1 MDVTCNNDE
10 TITKEN
16 IIAPIINELE
26 QVEKILQSHT
36 KTAFPLI
43 NEINAYVHTSG
54 GKRLRPALLLLVA
67 KLLGSTE
74 SRLARLGA
82 VMELIHA
89 ATLVHDD
96 VIDNAD
102 IRRGRP
108 SVNERWGN
116 PRTVLMGDWMYMTAF
131 QIALELRNFKVLD
144 ILIDV
149 TRTMVAGEMMQLELS
164 RKLDTS
170 VQDHLEISLRKTA
183 YLFSACC
190 RLPAVVAES
199 SPEREKT
206 LATYGRA
213 LGMVFQ
219 LTDDMLDY
227 SSKQETLGKPVLKDL
242 EEGKI
247 TLPIIY
253 LMQQATTTERRFI
266 SRISEKNQ
274 IEEDDKQ
281 KLLGLVKRYK
291 TLEELRDLAEKYAKE
306 ACDCLL
312 SFPDTPFRNLL
323 SQLPGFMLDR
333 DF

>member
-1 MDVTCNNDE
+1 MDSTCNNNRK
-10 TITKEN
+10 ITKEN
-16 IIAPIINELE
+16 LIAPVINELE
-26 QVEKILQSHT
+26 QVEEILRSHT
-36 KTAFPLI
+36 KTASPLI
-43 NEINAYVHTSG
+43 REINTYIHSSG

-67 KLLGSTE
+67 KLLGPTE
-74 SRLARLGA
+74 TTLAKLGA
-82 VMELIHA
+82 VVELIHA

-108 SVNERWGN
+108 SVNKCWGN
-116 PRTVLMGDWMYMTAF
+116 SKTVLMGDWMYMTAF

-149 TRTMVAGEMMQLELS
+149 TRTMVVGEMMQLELN
-164 RKLDTS
+164 RNLHTS

-183 YLFSACC
+183 HLFAACC
-190 RLPAVVAES
+190 RLPAVVAGS
-199 SPEREKT
+199 SSEEEQA
-206 LATYGRA
+206 LAKYGRA

-253 LMQQATTTERRFI
+253 LMQQANSSECRFI
-266 SRISEKNQ
+266 SEISEKPQ
-274 IEEDDKQ
+274 IEENDKQ
-281 KLLGLVKRYK
+281 KLLGLVQQYK
-291 TLEELRDLAEKYAKE
+291 TLEKLRDLADKYAKD
-306 ACDCLL
+306 AYDSLS
-312 SFPDTPFRNLL
+312 SFPQTPSRDLL
-323 SQLPGFMLDR
+323 LQLPGFLLER

>member
-1 MDVTCNNDE
+1 MDSTCNNDRQ
-10 TITKEN
+10 ITKEDL
-16 IIAPIINELE
+16 IAPVINELE
-26 QVEKILQSHT
+26 QVEKILRSHT
-36 KTAFPLI
+36 KTASPLI
-43 NEINAYVHTSG
+43 REINTYIHSSG

-67 KLLGSTE
+67 KLLGPPETT
-74 SRLARLGA
+74 LAKLGA
-82 VMELIHA
+82 VVELIHA

-108 SVNERWGN
+108 SVNKCWGN
-116 PRTVLMGDWMYMTAF
+116 PKTVLMGDWMYMTAF

-149 TRTMVAGEMMQLELS
+149 TQTMVVGEMMQLELN
-164 RKLDTS
+164 RNLDTS

-183 YLFSACC
+183 HLFSACC
-190 RLPAVVAES
+190 RLPAVVAGSQSE
-199 SPEREKT
+199 EEQA
-206 LATYGRA
+206 LANYGRA

-253 LMQQATTTERRFI
+253 LMQQANSSECRFI
-266 SRISEKNQ
+266 SEISEKPQ
-274 IEEDDKQ
+274 IKENEKQ
-281 KLLGLVKRYK
+281 KLLELVKQYK
-291 TLEELRDLAEKYAKE
+291 TLEELRNLAGKYAKD
-306 ACDCLL
+306 AYDSLS
-312 SFPDTPFRNLL
+312 SFPQTASRDLL
-323 SQLPGFMLDR
+323 LQLPGFLLDR

>member
-1 MDVTCNNDE
+1 MDFTRDNDE

-16 IIAPIINELE
+16 LIAPVINELE
-26 QVEKILQSHT
+26 QVEKTLRSHT
-36 KTAFPLI
+36 KTASPLI
-43 NEINAYVHTSG
+43 NEINTYIHTSG

-67 KLLGSTE
+67 KLLGPTE
-74 SRLARLGA
+74 APLTRLGA
-82 VMELIHA
+82 VVELIHA

-116 PRTVLMGDWMYMTAF
+116 SGTVLMGDWMYMTAF

-149 TRTMVAGEMMQLELS
+149 TRTMVAGEMMQLELN

-183 YLFSACC
+183 HLFSACC
-190 RLPAVVAES
+190 RLPAVVAG
-199 SPEREKT
+199 SPSEQEKA
-206 LATYGRA
+206 LVTYGRA

-227 SSKQETLGKPVLKDL
+227 SSKQKTLGKPVLKDL

-247 TLPIIY
+247 TLPVIY
-253 LMQQATTTERRFI
+253 LMQQATTNECRFI
-266 SRISEKNQ
+266 SEISKKNQ

-281 KLLGLVKRYK
+281 KLLELVKRYE
-291 TLEELRDLAEKYAKE
+291 TLEKLRNLAGKYANYYNFQDSCWTVIPE
-306 ACDCLL
+306 RVWLNL
-312 SFPDTPFRNLL
+312 TPNK
-323 SQLPGFMLDR
+323 PE
-333 DF
+333 